1 VIQIEKFARYL
12 PAEVANFSII
22 TLDREA
28 GAAAARGGRLR
39 VGHPERRPD
48 EVVDEID
55 LRAGEK
61 AERNLIDNHL
71 GAGTLQYHVVVR
83 GLRHEVELVLEARAP
98 AALDADAEGPRCG
111 LAGDDLGNA
120 LGGALGD
127 GDGFAHHGLGLVPD
141 RQTCGR
147 MESILMQDKREGA
160 EFKAAGVR
168 QKPGSALEPAANEND
183 RADYGASL
191 GPGQRSPGAYSAG
204 SVPSRGRFDP
214 EPECTTRSPF
224 QRDRDRI
231 LHSTAFRR
239 LTHKTQVF
247 VFHEG
252 DHYRTRLT
260 HSLEVA
266 QIARTVA
273 RQLRL
278 DEDLAEAIALAH
290 DLGHPPFGHAGER
303 ALDAAMAD
311 FGGFD
316 HNAQSLRVVTSLERK
331 YAQFDGL
338 NLTWEALEGLAKHN
352 GPVTDGAVAKVARRI
367 EGWRSLEL
375 SSWPSA
381 EAQVAALADDIAYVS
396 HDIDDGLRAHLIVL
410 ADLEGQPLT
419 GPALARVHRHGGTDE
434 AREVYE
440 LTRMLITQM
449 ISDLVTETRTRL
461 ATLKPRGPD
470 DIRRAP
476 QATVAFSP
484 AMASDIAR
492 LKAFLFE
499 RVYRHE
505 RVMSVM
511 HDAERVVG
519 DLFARY
525 MAEPAAMAEAWHAA
539 SQGLET
545 RRRARLIGDFVAGMT
560 DRYAMVEHRR
570 LFDATPDLR

>member
-1 VIQIEKFARYL
+1 
-12 PAEVANFSII
+12 
-22 TLDREA
+22 
-28 GAAAARGGRLR
+28 
-39 VGHPERRPD
+39 
-48 EVVDEID
+48 
-55 LRAGEK
+55 
-61 AERNLIDNHL
+61 
-71 GAGTLQYHVVVR
+71 
-83 GLRHEVELVLEARAP
+83 
-98 AALDADAEGPRCG
+98 
-111 LAGDDLGNA
+111 
-120 LGGALGD
+120 
-127 GDGFAHHGLGLVPD
+127 
-141 RQTCGR
+141 
-147 MESILMQDKREGA
+147 MQDKREGA

-168 QKPGSALEPAANEND
+168 QKPGPALEPAANEND

-214 EPECTTRSPF
+214 EPECTTRSSF

-316 HNAQSLRVVTSLERK
+316 HNAQSLRVVTTLERK

-352 GPVTDGAVAKVARRI
+352 GPVADGAVTKVARRI

-419 GPALARVHRHGGTDE
+419 GPALARVHRHGGSDE

-470 DIRRAP
+470 DIRRAL

-511 HDAERVVG
+511 RDAERVVG